1 MPNTPRFAT
10 SPADLVKS
18 RGGRYASSLGIDLT
32 AADAGER
39 FKWFLAAVLFG
50 TRISAAL
57 AIRTWKAFAARGVI
71 TPELILQTGWK
82 GLVAILD
89 AGGYVRYDYKTA
101 TKLLDVCA
109 SLERDY
115 SGSLDKLHD
124 AAADVRDLQQ
134 RIKALGKGIS
144 DTTSEIYL
152 RELRG
157 IWVKADPPLSPLA
170 LSAAIELGYLT
181 PGTNPEQALAGLKK
195 IWVAEAQTTAD
206 FAEFESALVR
216 EGLRLRHLGTR
227 HRKPT

>member
-1 MPNTPRFAT
+1 
-10 SPADLVKS
+10 VKS

-71 TPELILQTGWK
+71 TPELILQTGWE

-115 SGSLDKLHD
+115 SGSLDQLHD
-124 AAADVRDLQQ
+124 AAADASDLQQ
-134 RIKALGKGIS
+134 RIKALGKGIG
-144 DTTSEIYL
+144 DTTSEIYSA
-152 RELRG
+152 RAAR
-157 IWVKADPPLSPLA
+157 PL
-170 LSAAIELGYLT
+170 GQ
-181 PGTNPEQALAGLKK
+181 GR
-195 IWVAEAQTTAD
+195 
-206 FAEFESALVR
+206 SALVAAGTFSGDR
-216 EGLRLRHLGTR
+216 TWLFDARNEAPSRRWQACRKIWTEEAQPNNRLCRIRGR
-227 HRKPT
+227 AGA